1 MTLIELFSSS
11 PAWFISSV
19 MLLSLL
25 IGSFLNVVIHRF
37 PIMLDR
43 EWRKQS
49 EELLTSQST
58 FTPTLGRSDF
68 SPTSGSGADQAKDV
82 GLKSDLQGRSEPSAL
97 SPQPSAHIRYNLIVP
112 RSACPSCGTQ
122 ITALQNI
129 PVLSWLWLKG
139 KCARCGAR
147 ISSRYPLVEVST
159 AVLSG
164 LVAWKFGFTYH
175 AAAALVFTWTLI
187 ALCMIDFDHQI
198 LPDDLTLPL
207 LWLGLLLSLFSSR
220 VLPVTPHDAIIGAIA
235 GYISLWL
242 VFHLFKLATG
252 KEGMGYGDFKLFAAI
267 GAWLGWQMLPL
278 VILLS
283 ALTGAVIGILLIVV
297 RGRDRNI
304 PIPFGPYLAAAGWIA
319 LMWGEQIVGAYLGL
333 LGVGAAS

>member
-1 MTLIELFSSS
+1 MQCSRCWVRH
-11 PAWFISSV
+11 PAYTSV
-19 MLLSLL
+19 HRPGRVGGVARNLARMVRAPPAGVAEDIDRRLKAE
-25 IGSFLNVVIHRF
+25 GQNATAFFFLR
-37 PIMLDR
+37 
-43 EWRKQS
+43 
-49 EELLTSQST
+49 
-58 FTPTLGRSDF
+58 PTAYRLQ
-68 SPTSGSGADQAKDV
+68 PTAS
-82 GLKSDLQGRSEPSAL
+82 
-97 SPQPSAHIRYNLIVP
+97 YNLIVP
-112 RSACPSCGTQ
+112 RSACPSCGAQ

-175 AAAALVFTWTLI
+175 AAAALLFTWTLI

-207 LWLGLLLSLFSSR
+207 LWLGLLLSLFGGR

-252 KEGMGYGDFKLFAAI
+252 KEGMGYGDFKLFATI

-283 ALTGAVIGILLIVV
+283 AFTGAVIGILLIVV

-333 LGVGAAS
+333 LGMGAAA